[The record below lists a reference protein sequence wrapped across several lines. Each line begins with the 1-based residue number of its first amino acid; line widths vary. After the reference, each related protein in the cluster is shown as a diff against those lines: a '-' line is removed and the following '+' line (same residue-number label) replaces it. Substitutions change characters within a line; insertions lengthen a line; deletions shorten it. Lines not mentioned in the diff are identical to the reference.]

1 MVGEQGPVPWELC
14 SSEGEACGTWPSWHS
29 PPLSPHWVPHISLPC
44 TPQAEVQVWGGC
56 AHSEDRVLLCTSP
69 RDLQCWGGWLGVLS
83 AQGSGEARPKPGDT
97 YGSQLYMAHRYPKY
111 QVTDCPDTT
120 PEAPR
125 L

>member
-14 SSEGEACGTWPSWHS
+14 SSEGEAYGTWPSWHS

-44 TPQAEVQVWGGC
+44 TPQAEVQVSGGC
-56 AHSEDRVLLCTSP
+56 ARPGSALHITQGSAML
-69 RDLQCWGGWLGVLS
+69 GWLAGG
-83 AQGSGEARPKPGDT
+83 AQCTRLGEARPKPGDT
-97 YGSQLYMAHRYPKY
+97 YGSRLYMAHRYPKY